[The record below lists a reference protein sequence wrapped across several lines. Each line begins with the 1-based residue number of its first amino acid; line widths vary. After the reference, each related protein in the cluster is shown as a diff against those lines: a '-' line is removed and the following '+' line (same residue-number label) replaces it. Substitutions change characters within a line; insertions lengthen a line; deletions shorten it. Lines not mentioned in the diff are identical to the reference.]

1 MQDLVNRRVPQPP
14 SRIPPHDQSTRRSP
28 EVYQSVQLPEA
39 GGMMAVDAD
48 VFRSDDK
55 RDDKRDES
63 SEVPSRFF
71 SAPRRIAV
79 WVTMW
84 LLAVRAPEVLT
95 HSTQAAR
102 DKTITH
108 GGWRYQA
115 VHCIICVSGAP
126 QLQVTRPPAFTCWA
140 GIPTVGRGRG
150 GEWVRGTGAGATDDV
165 RPEELRHGAGSS
177 LELSQEGLGP
187 LPLCQL
193 RRRCAS
199 SRSARKDYRGI
210 SMECWIM

>member
-1 MQDLVNRRVPQPP
+1 MQDLVNRRLPQPP

-71 SAPRRIAV
+71 SAPRRISV

-108 GGWRYQA
+108 GWRYQA

-140 GIPTVGRGRG
+140 DIPTVGKGKRWRMRAWNKCGSCRRR
-150 GEWVRGTGAGATDDV
+150 ETRGATPRSRLV
-165 RPEELRHGAGSS
+165 TRIKPRRPRSPPS
-177 LELSQEGLGP
+177 LPATPTMRFFQ
-187 LPLCQL
+187 
-193 RRRCAS
+193 
-199 SRSARKDYRGI
+199 I
-210 SMECWIM
+210 STERLQRN